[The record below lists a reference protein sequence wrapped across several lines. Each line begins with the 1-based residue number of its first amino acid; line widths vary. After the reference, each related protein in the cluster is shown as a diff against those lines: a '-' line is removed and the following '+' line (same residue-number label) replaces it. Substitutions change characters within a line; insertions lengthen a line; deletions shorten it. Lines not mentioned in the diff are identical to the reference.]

1 MEKYVIQTATATA
14 TATTTVPLP
23 RCLAL
28 SSSLILVATSELV
41 EALEVS
47 ALENRREARA
57 V

>member
-1 MEKYVIQTATATA
+1 MEKYVIQTATA